1 MNGINLFRY
10 FLSNTLF
17 CRKIILKTM
26 RLIVFGF
33 FALMLTA
40 CETPPKRD
48 EALPVKNMP
57 TRWEANSDTQVVP
70 PSWLAGFTDPKLQ
83 DLVHESLA
91 SNLDLQAAA
100 ARVEAAKASVKI
112 AGSGRFPQLSFSPGY
127 ERGENH
133 AVGKPTDKL
142 STFQALFD
150 LNWELDVWGRIKDF
164 QSAASYD
171 AQATA
176 YDFRA
181 ARLSLA
187 ARTAQAYF
195 VLTEANLQV
204 KVAEESIKDRRTVVD
219 LVQGRFNRGLT
230 QGLDLRLALTDLTSA
245 EAQLADARNRVQ
257 QAARQLEVLL
267 GRYPAGKVGS
277 QTNLPNPPEPLQAG
291 LPAEILQRR
300 PDLVAAFD
308 RLKAADYRVA
318 SAKKALLPR
327 VTLTAA
333 GGTRSSS
340 LAELIDPR
348 AVAWNFLMGLS
359 QPLFTGGKLTGEI
372 DLQNA
377 NVKVALNNYRQTA
390 LIAFGEVEQS
400 LAAEE
405 WLRKQEQAFY
415 ANVLQTEESRKSA
428 INAYRRGVIQILT
441 LLDSYRSTL
450 SAQSE
455 YITVQRLLLNNR
467 INLYLALGAEV

>member
-1 MNGINLFRY
+1 MRHLLVAILTLA
-10 FLSNTLF
+10 LS
-17 CRKIILKTM
+17 
-26 RLIVFGF
+26 
-33 FALMLTA
+33 A
-40 CETPPKRD
+40 CETTPKR
-48 EALPVKNMP
+48 ENELPVKNLP
-57 TRWEANSDTQVVP
+57 TRWEARSDTIVVP
-70 PSWLAGFTDPKLQ
+70 PSWLAEFADVALQ
-83 DLVHESLA
+83 KIVRESL
-91 SNLDLQAAA
+91 NTNFDLQAAA
-100 ARVEAAKASVKI
+100 ARVDSAKAVAKI
-112 AGSGRFPQLSFSPGY
+112 AGSGRWPQLFFNPGY
-127 ERGENH
+127 TRGQTH
-133 AVGKPTDKL
+133 AVGKPVERD
-142 STFQALFD
+142 SAFQALFD
-150 LNWELDVWGRIKDF
+150 LNWELDVWGRIKDS
-164 QSAASYD
+164 QQASVLD
-171 AQATA
+171 AQATTH
-176 YDFRA
+176 DFQA

-219 LVQGRFNRGLT
+219 LVRGRFNRGLT

-245 EAQLADARNRVQ
+245 EAQLVDNRNRVQ

-267 GRYPAGKVGS
+267 GRYPAGKVIGES
-277 QTNLPNPPEPLQAG
+277 RLPAPPKPLPAG

-308 RLKAADYRVA
+308 RLQAADHRLA

-327 VTLTAA
+327 VTLTAT

-340 LAELIDPR
+340 LSELIDPR
-348 AVAWNFLMGLS
+348 AAAWNFLMGLS
-359 QPLFTGGKLTGEI
+359 QPLFTGGRLSGQI

-377 NVKVALNNYRQTA
+377 QIKEALNHYQQTA
-390 LIAFGEVEQS
+390 LTAFSEVEQS

-405 WLRKQEQAFY
+405 WLRQQENALR

-428 INAYRRGVIQILT
+428 ITAYRRGVIQILT

-455 YITVQRLLLNNR
+455 YFTVQRLLLNNR